1 MARLLMPALD
11 PYTMGAKFKAGTTEV
26 IPSLA
31 ESWTVNDKG
40 TLYTFK
46 LRKNV
51 KFHTTTFFKPTRS
64 FNADD
69 VLFSFDRMRL
79 KEHPY
84 HKVNGG
90 LYQYFDGMNMGAL
103 LKNIKK
109 LDDYTISFE
118 LTKPEAP
125 FLANLAMDFAS
136 ILSKEYG
143 DFLAKKNQ
151 KDKID
156 LEPVGTGP
164 FIFKKYVKDNVIRYT
179 ANKEY
184 FLGAPNLD
192 NLIFSITPDANV
204 RFQKLKAG
212 ECHFIAEPSPADIPK
227 IESDKKFKVESAD
240 GLNVGYLAFNTRKK
254 PFDNV
259 LVRQAINLALNRD
272 AYIEAIYLG
281 KAKKAKNPIPPT
293 MWSYNKNVKAYE
305 YNPEKAKKL
314 LAQAGYKNGFS
325 AELWTLPVSRPY
337 NPNGKRMGEMMQAD
351 LAKIGIKIKLVTYK
365 WAEYLKRAANGEHT
379 LLQLGWTGDN
389 GDPDNFLNTLLG
401 CDAVENG
408 SNFAKWCDKKFQY
421 HIEQAK
427 IVTQLDQ
434 RIKHYMKAQEI
445 FKNQAPWVTL
455 AHSTVFKAMSKKV
468 KGYKAS
474 PFGAESFYGVVLE

>member
-1 MARLLMPALD
+1 M
-11 PYTMGAKFKAGTTEV
+11 
-26 IPSLA
+26 
-31 ESWTVNDKG
+31 
-40 TLYTFK
+40 
-46 LRKNV
+46 
-51 KFHTTTFFKPTRS
+51 
-64 FNADD
+64 
-69 VLFSFDRMRL
+69 
-79 KEHPY
+79 
-84 HKVNGG
+84 
-90 LYQYFDGMNMGAL
+90 
-103 LKNIKK
+103 
-109 LDDYTISFE
+109 
-118 LTKPEAP
+118 
-125 FLANLAMDFAS
+125 
-136 ILSKEYG
+136 
-143 DFLAKKNQ
+143 
-151 KDKID
+151 
-156 LEPVGTGP
+156 
-164 FIFKKYVKDNVIRYT
+164 
-179 ANKEY
+179 
-184 FLGAPNLD
+184 
-192 NLIFSITPDANV
+192 
-204 RFQKLKAG
+204 
-212 ECHFIAEPSPADIPK
+212 
-227 IESDKKFKVESAD
+227 
-240 GLNVGYLAFNTRKK
+240 AFNTRKK